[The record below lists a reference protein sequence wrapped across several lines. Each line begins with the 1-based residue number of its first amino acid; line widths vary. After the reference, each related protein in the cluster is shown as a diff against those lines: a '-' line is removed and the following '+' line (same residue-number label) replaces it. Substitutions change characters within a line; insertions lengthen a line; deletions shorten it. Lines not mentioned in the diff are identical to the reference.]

1 MNTALWVGQIA
12 LSLLA
17 LSGLAKIFVP
27 KEKLRKQL
35 AWVDDFP
42 AWAVKLIGLSYVLAA
57 IGLIVP
63 PLTGIATWLTPLAA
77 TGVAVEMVGAA
88 VVHVR
93 RREFTLIG
101 TNVVL
106 FLIAV
111 FVAWGRFGEWSF

>member
-17 LSGLAKIFVP
+17 LSGLAKLLLP
-27 KEKLRKQL
+27 KEKLRPMMG
-35 AWVDDFP
+35 WVDDFP
-42 AWAVKLIGLSYVLAA
+42 AWAVKLIGLSYILAA

-63 PLTGIATWLTPLAA
+63 PLADVATWLTPLAA
-77 TGVAVEMVGAA
+77 TGIALEMIGAA

-93 RREFTLIG
+93 RREFPLIG

-111 FVAWGRFGEWSF
+111 FVAWGRFGDWSF

>member
-27 KEKLRKQL
+27 KEKLREQL
-35 AWVDDFP
+35 AWVEDFP

-63 PLTGIATWLTPLAA
+63 PLADVATWLTPLAA
-77 TGVAVEMVGAA
+77 VGIAVEMVGAA
-88 VVHVR
+88 IVHAR
-93 RREFTLIG
+93 RKEFPLIG

-111 FVAWGRFGEWSF
+111 FVAWGRFGPYAF